1 MVIAIK
7 TFFDFPPHPLT
18 NIEIRKYH
26 QSESRFNGV
35 YSRNNLSKRIKDG
48 SYVINLINMQM
59 LVFVGLPCMY

>member
-48 SYVINLINMQM
+48 SYVINLVNMQM
-59 LVFVGLPCMY
+59 LVFVGLP

>member
-59 LVFVGLPCMY
+59 LLFVGLPCMY

>member
-7 TFFDFPPHPLT
+7 TFFDFPPHLLT
-18 NIEIRKYH
+18 NIEIRKYY

-48 SYVINLINMQM
+48 SYVINLVNVQM
-59 LVFVGLPCMY
+59 LVFVGLHCMY

>member
-1 MVIAIK
+1 MAIAIK

-18 NIEIRKYH
+18 NIELQTYH
-26 QSESRFNGV
+26 QNESRFNGV

-48 SYVINLINMQM
+48 SYVINLVNMQI

>member
-48 SYVINLINMQM
+48 SYVINLVNMQM